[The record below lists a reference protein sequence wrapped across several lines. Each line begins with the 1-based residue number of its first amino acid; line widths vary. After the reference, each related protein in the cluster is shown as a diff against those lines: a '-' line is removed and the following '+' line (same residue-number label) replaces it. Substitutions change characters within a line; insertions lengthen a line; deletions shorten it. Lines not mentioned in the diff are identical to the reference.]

1 MLEKDSEKDFFK
13 LMNNVDFEKTMK
25 NVKNYRDIKLVTT
38 DARRNYLV
46 SVLNYH
52 KTKNFLDN
60 VLAME
65 TERSSKKLKDTRE

>member
-52 KTKNFLDN
+52 KTKIFLDN

>member
-25 NVKNYRDIKLVTT
+25 NVKSYRDIKLVTT

-52 KTKNFLDN
+52 KTKIFLDN

>member
-1 MLEKDSEKDFFK
+1 MQEKDLEKDFFK

-38 DARRNYLV
+38 DARRKYLM
-46 SVLNYH
+46 SELNYH
-52 KTKNFLDN
+52 KIKFFLDN

-65 TERSSKKLKDTRE
+65 IERSSKKLKDTRE

>member
-1 MLEKDSEKDFFK
+1 MQEKDLEKDFFK

-38 DARRNYLV
+38 DARTKYLM
-46 SVLNYH
+46 SELNYH
-52 KTKNFLDN
+52 KTKFFLDN

-65 TERSSKKLKDTRE
+65 IERSSKKLKDTRE

>member
-1 MLEKDSEKDFFK
+1 MQEKDLEKDFFK

-38 DARRNYLV
+38 DARTKYLM
-46 SVLNYH
+46 SELNYH
-52 KTKNFLDN
+52 KTKFFLDN

-65 TERSSKKLKDTRE
+65 IERSSKILKDTRE

>member
-25 NVKNYRDIKLVTT
+25 NVKNHRDIKLVTT

-52 KTKNFLDN
+52 KTKIFLDN
-60 VLAME
+60 VLTME

>member
-1 MLEKDSEKDFFK
+1 
-13 LMNNVDFEKTMK
+13 MNNVDFEKTMK

-52 KTKNFLDN
+52 KTKIFLDN